1 MKKILLIT
9 VLTLIH
15 HIVMSCHGMPLVNY
29 NYVVGPAG
37 ITINASSNASTCG
50 CGPYYLEVEMRC
62 TSPLPGLVP
71 YCSGTGWNTYP
82 FYRSLLNIP
91 GYGPP
96 SWTDNCVLEPYTP
109 IFIPFSSLCPGQV
122 YYFRARENVCG
133 ALGGP
138 PGAWTATNSFTVPGS
153 PSLFTGSI
161 NTTTNTICL
170 GGFATISASGSGG
183 CSTTPIG
190 VSNTYDWLH
199 VPGTSNGQFTTVS
212 PSINTVYTC
221 IIKSPCNQTYTVT
234 MPIFVNGS
242 TPITPTIVNPLCY
255 GNLGTVILPSSY
267 TTYTWSSN
275 SSSTNTATYLAGTYT
290 VGATLNGCTS
300 TGTFALV
307 NPPQLTLTP
316 TATPSVICNNGIS
329 TLNANAIGGTP
340 PYTYAWPPTSMTTGS
355 FMVQPIGST
364 FYSVG
369 VQDVNGCVMSS
380 SVNVSVL
387 PPLQTTY
394 SPTFGD
400 ICVGGTTTFTAN
412 GLFGNGGPYTYT
424 WNPGNINTNTLSVS
438 PTVTT
443 TYTLITSDG
452 CSTNDT
458 NYVSV
463 IINNPPTPS
472 YSVSPLSGCEE
483 LNVEFT
489 STTLG
494 FVDCIWNFMGV
505 PTNSCYINYL
515 LPSGTY
521 TTQLTTI
528 GYNGC
533 IGVSPVIT
541 VTVFPNPIAYFDYTP
556 EEPNILMNDISFTDK
571 STIGLPITN
580 WHWVYGDNYVTTA
593 NDTSNTQNGFHTYN
607 NAGIYDVKLIV
618 TNSFGC
624 IDSITKLIKIE
635 DDCVVYI
642 PNTFTPNKIGGNDIF
657 KISGVG
663 FQTEG
668 FNMSIYDRWG
678 DLIYQTNDVY
688 KGWDGT
694 GKGLLMKSGTY
705 VYKIRVKDT
714 RNTIRTYTGHITIL

>member
-1 MKKILLIT
+1 
-9 VLTLIH
+9 
-15 HIVMSCHGMPLVNY
+15 MSCHGMPLVNY
-29 NYVVGPAG
+29 NYVVGAAG
-37 ITINASSNASTCG
+37 VTINASSNASTCG
-50 CGPYYLEVEMRC
+50 CGPYYLEVEIKC
-62 TSPLPGLVP
+62 ANTLSGLMP
-71 YCSGTGWNTYP
+71 SCSGIGWNTYP

-96 SWTDNCVLEPYTP
+96 SWFDNCILEPYIP

-133 ALGGP
+133 ISGGP
-138 PGAWTATNSFTVPGS
+138 PGAWTAINSFTVPGA
-153 PSLFTGSI
+153 PLPFTGSI
-161 NTTTNTICL
+161 TTSTTTVCL
-170 GGFATISASGSGG
+170 GGSVVLTANPGGG
-183 CSTTPIG
+183 CGTL
-190 VSNTYDWLH
+190 NTYDWLH
-199 VPGTSNGQFTTVS
+199 IPGTSNPQTIVVTPTVS
-212 PSINTVYTC
+212 TTYTC
-221 IIKSPCNQTYTVT
+221 IIG
-234 MPIFVNGS
+234 NGCGQS
-242 TPITPTIVNPLCY
+242 ATLTAFIAVGGALPITPLIINPLCF
-255 GNLGTVILPSSY
+255 GNFGTVILPPSYSSY
-267 TTYTWSSN
+267 IWSAN
-275 SSSTNTATYLAGTYT
+275 SSSTNTATYLAGVYS
-290 VGATLNGCTS
+290 VSATIGSCTS
-300 TGTFALV
+300 TGTFALI

-316 TATPSVICNNGIS
+316 TASPTTVCYNGIS

-340 PYTYAWPPTSMTTGS
+340 PYTYAWPPTSMTTSS
-355 FMVQPIGST
+355 FMVQPISGT
-364 FYSVG
+364 LYSVG
-369 VQDVNGCVMSS
+369 VQDVNGCLSTS
-380 SVNVSVL
+380 SVSVSVL

-424 WNPGNINTNTLSVS
+424 WNPVGVTTNTLSVS

-452 CSTNDT
+452 CSPNDT
-458 NYVSV
+458 NYVNV
-463 IINNPPTPS
+463 IINNPPTPT
-472 YSVSPLSGCEE
+472 YTVSSLSGCEE
-483 LNVEFT
+483 LNVGLT

-494 FVDCIWNFMGV
+494 FVDCVWNFMGV
-505 PTNSCYINYL
+505 TTNSCYVNYPL
-515 LPSGTY
+515 SSGTY
-521 TTQLTTI
+521 TAQLTTI

-541 VTVFPNPIAYFDYTP
+541 VTVFPRPIAYFDYTP

-580 WHWVYGDNYVTTA
+580 WFWDFGDTYVTTA
-593 NDTSNTQNGFHTYN
+593 NDTANTQNASHTYN

-624 IDSITKLIKIE
+624 VDSITKLVKID

-642 PNTFTPNKIGGNDIF
+642 PNVFTPTKIGNNDVF

-668 FNMSIYDRWG
+668 FNMFIYDRWG
-678 DLIYQTNDVY
+678 DLIYQTTDVY

-694 GKGLLMKSGTY
+694 SNGLLMKSATY
-705 VYKIRVKDT
+705 AYKIRVKDN
-714 RNTIRTYTGHITIL
+714 RNKMRTYIGHITIL